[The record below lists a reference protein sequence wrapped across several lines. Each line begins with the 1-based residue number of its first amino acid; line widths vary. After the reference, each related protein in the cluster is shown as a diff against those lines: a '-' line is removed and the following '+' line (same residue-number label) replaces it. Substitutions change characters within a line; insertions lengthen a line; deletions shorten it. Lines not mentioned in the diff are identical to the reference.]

1 MEPKTRRHLL
11 MLLTTVIVVT
21 CMGVMIHF
29 SGFDHESM
37 TAKNI
42 LLAVVIVLFFQMTI
56 ADPIKFVIIALE
68 MSLWPHAMAKYPLY
82 RKEDDNMNNYNRLD
96 FLKLRLRSM
105 KSKMRITERYRNEQ
119 LNLEFR
125 NIVHDLYLYGSYFL
139 VLTGVVLVSRNELTY
154 YNTATMNDL
163 FMFNRSIYVGLNEVY
178 HLNQLF
184 DFIQSS
190 LVEAFKRGDAAVGI
204 SKWTHISQAR
214 LLGVVR
220 LRQLR
225 LAKEQ
230 FGYGSPEYTEQ
241 PYKPDWQLPYQQ
253 YHYADKYWR
262 VYDPWVPMVPTE
274 FLEKLVLNFNHHGQV
289 HDYPELKGY
298 VALLGRAQQNTQKVL
313 EFLSDYNWL
322 TYNTSAVFMDFTLY
336 NIDADMFSV
345 CTLWVE
351 QTPFGGIIPNICCD
365 SIQLIVNTLEISY
378 TRLLILLVYLIT
390 FLEFIQAFIVNIWY
404 EPSKLRSIWFKM
416 DAFIIVVNIIL
427 IAVILWRASIVA
439 SMLKRL
445 EGANKLE
452 FLDFRIPGRLYFLCN
467 MLTGFLISAT
477 TLRLWKVLQFARVFQ
492 IFTRTLFSAWMPL
505 LITCST
511 TVIFLG
517 AFGIATCVINGN
529 NNSYFM
535 HAFTSVVSI
544 LCFSFGFKSEI
555 RPEDLFHGGKYLGVI
570 LYATMGFVIAVLL
583 MNVFSSLMN
592 TYFIEAKTLGDAKFK
607 EQITFFQFL
616 RVEFDNAFRILGRML
631 CMEKFY
637 KRNGRTVAE
646 NVQIMLDK
654 REREN
659 TNPPAEKDEHLL
671 QVEYRERIELTLSI
685 SSVLKIQMEIL
696 ENLLFAEIEEQKK
709 KHKKHKPK
717 DKEPN
722 SPYDSMV

>member
-1 MEPKTRRHLL
+1 MQPKTRRHLL
-11 MLLTTVIVVT
+11 MLLTTAIVGT
-21 CMGVMIHF
+21 CMGLMIYF
-29 SGFDHESM
+29 SGFDHETM
-37 TAKNI
+37 TAKNVLI
-42 LLAVVIVLFFQMTI
+42 TVVIVLFFERTI
-56 ADPIKFVIIALE
+56 ADPIKFFFIALD
-68 MSLWPHAMAKYPLY
+68 MSLWPYPMAKYRPY
-82 RKEDDNMNNYNRLD
+82 RKEDDNIENYNRLD

-125 NIVHDLYLYGSYFL
+125 NIIHDLQLYGTYFL

-154 YNTATMNDL
+154 YNTVTMNKL
-163 FMFNRSIYVGLNEVY
+163 FMFNHSIYVGLNEVY

-190 LVEAFKRGDAAVGI
+190 LIEAFNKGDSAMGI
-204 SKWTHISQAR
+204 SIWTHIMQSK

-230 FGYGSPEYTEQ
+230 FSYGNPEYTEQ

-262 VYDPWVPMVPTE
+262 VYDPWVPMRKSE
-274 FLEKLVLNFNHHGQV
+274 FTEKLVLNFNHHGQM
-289 HDYPELKGY
+289 HNYPELKGY
-298 VALLGRAQQNTQKVL
+298 AALLCRAKQNSQKVL
-313 EFLSDYNWL
+313 EFLTDYNWL

-351 QTPFGGIIPNICCD
+351 QTPFGSIIPGMHCD
-365 SIQLIVNTLEISY
+365 SIQLIVNSLQISY
-378 TRLLILLVYLIT
+378 LRLLILLYYVIT
-390 FLEFIQAFIVNIWY
+390 FLNFIQAFVVNVWY
-404 EPSKLRSIWFKM
+404 EPSRLRNIWIIM
-416 DAFIIVVNIIL
+416 DAFIIVVNILL
-427 IAVILWRASIVA
+427 IATILWRASIVA

-445 EGANKLE
+445 EGANRLE
-452 FLDFRIPGRLYFLCN
+452 FLDFRIPARLYGLCN
-467 MLTGFLISAT
+467 VLTGFLISAT

-492 IFTRTLFSAWMPL
+492 IFTRTLSSAWMPL

-511 TVIFLG
+511 IVIFLG

-529 NNSYFM
+529 NNTYFI

-544 LCFSFGFKSEI
+544 LCFSFGFKTEI

-570 LYATMGFVIAVLL
+570 LYATMGFVVVVLL
-583 MNVFSSLMN
+583 LNVFSSLIN
-592 TYFIEAKTLGDAKFK
+592 TYFIEAKVLGDAKFK

-616 RVEFDNAFRILGRML
+616 RVEFDHTFRILGKVF
-631 CMEKFY
+631 CVEKSY

-654 REREN
+654 RERKK
-659 TNPPAEKDEHLL
+659 TVEKNEHFL
-671 QVEYRERIELTLSI
+671 QVDYRERIELTLSI
-685 SSVLKIQMEIL
+685 SRILNIQMEIL
-696 ENLLFAEIEEQKK
+696 ENILFAEIEEKK
-709 KHKKHKPK
+709 KQHKPHKPK
-717 DKEPN
+717 GKEPKA
-722 SPYDSMV
+722 SYDSMV